1 MHLDIL
7 DIVNSLYK
15 DTEAGRRRTY
25 MENNGSSFRV
35 EHRIRDKGWDNK
47 PEKGGLGLNIGVV

>member
-47 PEKGGLGLNIGVV
+47 LEKGGLGLNIGVV